1 MCNEIKVGMIGGGI
15 MAKAHSMALV
25 AMPMFFWPAPFIPVR
40 KTIADITL
48 ELARES
54 AKRYGYSEYTS
65 DWRDIIADPSIG
77 AVHIVTPNDTHAEI
91 AIAAARSGKH
101 ILCEKPIAL
110 TTGQA
115 REMSEAA
122 SKAGVVH
129 QLAFNYR
136 RTPAVALAKKF
147 IHDGSMGKILS
158 YRGTYLWGGYDPSAP
173 LEWRHQKAIAGRG
186 TLGDIG
192 THAIDLARHLVG
204 EIESVNGVL
213 KTYVKERPLK
223 GAKPGDPMGQVDVDD
238 EVSFGIR
245 FVDGA
250 TGSIE
255 ATNSAWGRS
264 NYITFEIHGEIGSLY
279 FNYNHRDELQ
289 VCYASDPVESR
300 GFRTILTGPAH
311 PYGKGLWHCAELGI
325 GFSEIKAVDTWE
337 FYSAIAE
344 GRSANPNFQDGLK
357 ISMICD
363 AVDRSSETGL
373 WEKVGN
379 T

>member
-1 MCNEIKVGMIGGGI
+1 
-15 MAKAHSMALV
+15 
-25 AMPMFFWPAPFIPVR
+25 
-40 KTIADITL
+40 
-48 ELARES
+48 
-54 AKRYGYSEYTS
+54 
-65 DWRDIIADPSIG
+65 
-77 AVHIVTPNDTHAEI
+77 
-91 AIAAARSGKH
+91 
-101 ILCEKPIAL
+101 
-110 TTGQA
+110 
-115 REMSEAA
+115 
-122 SKAGVVH
+122 
-129 QLAFNYR
+129 
-136 RTPAVALAKKF
+136 
-147 IHDGSMGKILS
+147 
-158 YRGTYLWGGYDPSAP
+158 
-173 LEWRHQKAIAGRG
+173 
-186 TLGDIG
+186 
-192 THAIDLARHLVG
+192 
-204 EIESVNGVL
+204 
-213 KTYVKERPLK
+213 
-223 GAKPGDPMGQVDVDD
+223 MGQVDVDD